1 MSLGTTV
8 PHAGRAHMKPQA
20 SEAFAAFIG
29 LDWADAKHDVGLQAS
44 GTEHREFLRLEHSPE
59 EINAWVQTLRTRFH
73 GQPVAVCLELNKGP
87 IVSALRNYDFLVLFP
102 VNPLTVAKYREAFT
116 PSPTKDVPTDAE
128 LQVELLLKHRDKLT
142 PLSPQSPT
150 MRALAQL
157 VEQRRRLVGD
167 KVRLTN
173 RLTSA
178 LKNYFPHVLQWFD
191 DKDST
196 IFCDFLTPWP
206 PLKAVQLARRSTL
219 ERFFRTQH
227 VRYADV
233 IDQRIQAIKSATP
246 LTTDAW
252 VIAPTALLVQALV
265 SQLRVTLQA
274 LDAFDEAIAQRAQS
288 HPDFPLFNSLP
299 GAGAVLAPRL
309 LAAFGEHRDRYT
321 SAEPLETEWS
331 QRPGR
336 VHTLRPQPE
345 SLLILVQ
352 RQPPQTEGR
361 DGEMDKPMDGQQRI
375 TLIVPQPTVLL
386 QIPQAQF
393 HWKARGIQLDDDC
406 RRQGEVCADQQD
418 GRMLRRNDDNPY
430 LTRHVPQPHVAP
442 DHAQAFLL
450 AIDGDDECGHR
461 FHAWQ
466 RWPAS
471 RPDPSYGAGPEGV
484 YPPRELDHPSRRHP
498 SASG

>member
-1 MSLGTTV
+1 MTRL
-8 PHAGRAHMKPQA
+8 PMD
-20 SEAFAAFIG
+20 EFAAFVG
-29 LDWADAKHDVGLQAS
+29 LDWADAKHDVCLQAAGS
-44 GTEHREFLRLEHSPE
+44 QKREFSVLEHQPDT
-59 EINAWVQTLRTRFH
+59 IDAWVSTLRTRFK
-73 GQPVAVCLELNKGP
+73 GQPSAICRERNKGP
-87 IVSALRNYDFLVLFP
+87 LVSALGKDDVLVLFP
-102 VNPLTVAKYREAFT
+102 VNPLTLARYRDAFT
-116 PSPTKDVPTDAE
+116 PSHAKDDPSDAE
-128 LQVELLLKHRDKLT
+128 LQLALLLTHRDKRT
-142 PLSPQSPT
+142 PLAPQRT
-150 MRALAQL
+150 AIRAREQL
-157 VEQRRRLVGD
+157 VEHRRRLVGD

-246 LTTDAW
+246 LTTDAG

-321 SAEPLETEWS
+321 SAAELPKYAGIAPVTERSGNTSWVPWRL
-331 QRPGR
+331 QCP
-336 VHTLRPQPE
+336 TFLRQTFVEWAAE
-345 SLLILVQ
+345 SIHHSVWARAYYQ
-352 RQPPQTEGR
+352 
-361 DGEMDKPMDGQQRI
+361 QQRNKGTSHQAAVRALAFKCI
-375 TLIVPQPTVLL
+375 RILFRCWHNRTPYDESGYLNALERRGSPLIHNLV
-386 QIPQAQF
+386 
-393 HWKARGIQLDDDC
+393 RD
-406 RRQGEVCADQQD
+406 
-418 GRMLRRNDDNPY
+418 
-430 LTRHVPQPHVAP
+430 
-442 DHAQAFLL
+442 
-450 AIDGDDECGHR
+450 
-461 FHAWQ
+461 
-466 RWPAS
+466 S
-471 RPDPSYGAGPEGV
+471 
-484 YPPRELDHPSRRHP
+484 
-498 SASG
+498 